1 MTNGI
6 DWQAIEAEIEEA
18 STETDTALASQIS
31 SMSRLT
37 DAEVE
42 ELFPDP
48 SDKKELA
55 RLMQIVNSAAD
66 DNEKRAQLIG
76 DVSQVAGAVLKLVA
90 KFA

>member
-6 DWQAIEAEIEEA
+6 DWSAIEDEIKEA
-18 STETDTALASQIS
+18 GEETDAALASRIS
-31 SMSRLT
+31 SLTRLT

-42 ELFPDP
+42 ELFPEAA
-48 SDKKELA
+48 DKEELA
-55 RLMQIVNSAAD
+55 RLMQIVNSAAA
-66 DNEKRAQLIG
+66 DNDKRAQLIG